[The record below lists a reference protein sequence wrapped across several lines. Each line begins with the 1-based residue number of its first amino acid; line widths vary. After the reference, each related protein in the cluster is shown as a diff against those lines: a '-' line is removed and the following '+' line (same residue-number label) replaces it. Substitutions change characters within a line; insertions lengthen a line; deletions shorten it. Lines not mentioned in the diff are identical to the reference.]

1 MTTHKD
7 RAGRDHSQSERERTE
22 LAMTGGPAAGTASSA
37 SGTAGRTLSPGE
49 LAALHDAVATQNLLG
64 LGTPAFTASSVLA
77 LMASLEALSAAYPQ
91 LVNPEFTG
99 WVDQL
104 YGLLAGSSTSYD
116 QNFPALYLTWQVSQ
130 FPFDPASETV
140 TVPNLGSV
148 QVLLVVQDSLSP
160 RWTSWADSIQVGGQK
175 YGFYPGGVYPAFRNQ
190 CKINYTV
197 QIMDES
203 ILFGN
208 EYVQG
213 AASREP
219 WSPTAQPPAWNQ
231 ALTSLMQS
239 WGPAGCPANV
249 FPPGTFVGYA
259 ARHLAVLDP
268 GSWTDAEATKT
279 AVQQV
284 WDAQLAELRA
294 LAADS
299 GPLTAQTCLYLLYLL
314 LAVRSGDSECQAAVK
329 ELMNLGCS
337 TPGHPNDIVGN
348 QLVYAALMGVSDP
361 AGTFAWTYPQR
372 LQLLQDL
379 QQLAAGDDPAA
390 QALTSSLTAALRL
403 QQVDSSYPEQDPND
417 STNFDERKADTVAAL
432 RASLTGWQK
441 QSA

>member
-1 MTTHKD
+1 
-7 RAGRDHSQSERERTE
+7 
-22 LAMTGGPAAGTASSA
+22 
-37 SGTAGRTLSPGE
+37 
-49 LAALHDAVATQNLLG
+49 
-64 LGTPAFTASSVLA
+64 
-77 LMASLEALSAAYPQ
+77 
-91 LVNPEFTG
+91 
-99 WVDQL
+99 
-104 YGLLAGSSTSYD
+104 
-116 QNFPALYLTWQVSQ
+116 
-130 FPFDPASETV
+130 
-140 TVPNLGSV
+140 
-148 QVLLVVQDSLSP
+148 
-160 RWTSWADSIQVGGQK
+160 
-175 YGFYPGGVYPAFRNQ
+175 
-190 CKINYTV
+190 
-197 QIMDES
+197 
-203 ILFGN
+203 
-208 EYVQG
+208 
-213 AASREP
+213 
-219 WSPTAQPPAWNQ
+219 
-231 ALTSLMQS
+231 MQS

-390 QALTSSLTAALRL
+390 QALTSSLTATLRL